1 MKKSL
6 SVRLNEKSFERLNSV
21 SKRLGASKSHIAE
34 KLLNNYLSDLYDS
47 EVAKRIL
54 SDGHNKIIE
63 HNIAKREILAD

>member
-21 SKRLGASKSHIAE
+21 SRKLGMSKSHIAE

-54 SDGHNKIIE
+54 FGGHDKIIG
-63 HNIAKREILAD
+63 HNIAKREILPD